1 MEQNIKREYF
11 NRIIWGCVRLG
22 DDEIHLDKMPYTN
35 RELSWLQFDERVLE
49 EACERENP
57 PMERL
62 NFLAI
67 TASNLD
73 EFFMVRVGGLR
84 EQCRQGVKKRNEY
97 DLPPQKQLKRIG
109 EQAHQLMK
117 KQYACL
123 NHSILPPLRRAGIGL
138 KKYADCTPAE
148 RRLPDAYFDQIV
160 YPVLTPLAV
169 DPARPFP
176 LLANR
181 SVSIAVRLC
190 LDGQSSF
197 ALVQLPS
204 ALPRLICTVQGTHTF
219 ILLEDLITAHLERL
233 FPGCR
238 LRSSTVIRITRNS
251 DLTIDEGA
259 ADLMQE
265 VKKSIKKRRRGR
277 PVRLEIEQGGD
288 GKTRDFLRKKLGL
301 RESDLYELPGMPDL
315 AALRELIDLPGYE
328 ALRAE
333 PLHAAPAGDLLGC
346 PDLFAAIRER
356 DRLVH
361 HPYER
366 FDCVVEFLRQA
377 AEDPEVLAIKQTLY
391 RVSGDSPVIRALEC
405 AAGNG
410 KQVTVLVELKARFDE
425 ENNIHWARRLE
436 RAGCHVIYGVEGLK
450 THCKILLVV
459 RREQDGIRRYLHLG
473 TGNYNDST
481 ARLYTDIGLFT
492 CRDAYGADAT
502 QLFNTLTG
510 YAGRQ
515 HYQKFVT
522 APDQMREFFTQ
533 RISREVENSRRGLQ
547 SGITMKMNALV
558 DASIIRMLYE
568 ASQAGVPI
576 RLIVRGICALVPGVP
591 GYSENIQVISIV
603 GQLLEHSRIYRFEN
617 NGSPL
622 FYLGSAD
629 LMPRNLDRR
638 VELLFPVEE
647 PQAVKRLEEALSLM
661 LADNVNARVQQPNGE
676 YMLRPAGEGQRI
688 NSQRRLAE
696 MAYEREQ
703 SFVADSAPGAEQ
715 SEEEFN
721 R

>member
-1 MEQNIKREYF
+1 M
-11 NRIIWGCVRLG
+11 G
-22 DDEIHLDKMPYTN
+22 DNEIRFDKMPYTN

-57 PMERL
+57 PMDRL
-62 NFLAI
+62 NFLTI
-67 TASNLD
+67 SASNLD

-109 EQAHQLMK
+109 EQAHLLMRR
-117 KQYACL
+117 QYACL
-123 NHSILPPLRRAGIGL
+123 QHSVLPPLRKAGICL
-138 KKYADCTPAE
+138 KRYADCTLVE
-148 RRLPDAYFDQIV
+148 RRLPDAYFDRIV

-169 DPARPFP
+169 DPSRPFP

-181 SVSIAVRLC
+181 SVSIAVRLWV
-190 LDGQSSF
+190 DGRSPF
-197 ALVQLPS
+197 ALIQLPA
-204 ALPRLICTVQGTHTF
+204 ALPRLICTAQGSHTF
-219 ILLEDLITAHLERL
+219 VLLEDLIAAHLERL

-251 DLTIDEGA
+251 DLTIDEEA
-259 ADLMQE
+259 EDLMQE
-265 VKKSIKKRRRGR
+265 IKKSIKKRRRGR

-288 GKTRDFLRKKLGL
+288 DKTRDFLRKKLGL

-315 AALRELIDLPGYE
+315 TALRELIGLPGCE

-333 PLHAAPAGDLLGC
+333 PLHAAQAGDLLGC
-346 PDLFAAIRER
+346 SDLFAAIRER

-366 FDCVVEFLRQA
+366 FDCVVEFLRRA
-377 AEDPEVLAIKQTLY
+377 AEDPDVLAIKQTLY
-391 RVSGDSPVIRALEC
+391 RVSGDSPVIRALER

-436 RAGCHVIYGVEGLK
+436 RAGCHVIYGIEGLK

-459 RREQDGIRRYLHLG
+459 RREQEIIRRYLHLG

-492 CRDAYGADAT
+492 CREAYGADAT

-510 YAGRQ
+510 YAGSQR
-515 HYQKFVT
+515 YQKFIT

-533 RISREVENSRRGLQ
+533 RITQEVENSRRGLR

-558 DASIIRMLYE
+558 DADIIRMLYE
-568 ASQAGVPI
+568 ASRAGVPI
-576 RLIVRGICALVPGVP
+576 KLIVRGICALVPNVP

-617 NGSPL
+617 GGSPL

-647 PQAVKRLEEALSLM
+647 PRSVKRLEEALGLM
-661 LADNVNARVQQPNGE
+661 LADNVNARIQQQNSE
-676 YMLRPAGEGQRI
+676 YTLRPAGAGRRI
-688 NSQRRLAE
+688 NSQRLLAE
-696 MAYEREQ
+696 IARERERA
-703 SFVADSAPGAEQ
+703 FEANTAPRAEQ
-715 SEEEFN
+715 TEQEEST